1 MLSDVLAEALDDIVY
16 YQKTYPAIYD
26 PHASEIR
33 RIKRLMRGLLAEL
46 DTPPE
51 ESRHRTRKQPH
62 DNYHGEERDPLRPST
77 FQE

>member
-16 YQKTYPAIYD
+16 YQKTYPHIYGS
-26 PHASEIR
+26 HASEIR

-51 ESRHRTRKQPH
+51 ESPELPLQPH
-62 DNYHGEERDPLRPST
+62 DGYYGEEADPLRPPT

>member
-1 MLSDVLAEALDDIVY
+1 MLSDVLAEALEDIVY

-51 ESRHRTRKQPH
+51 ESPELPLQPH
-62 DNYHGEERDPLRPST
+62 DGYHGEERDPLRPST